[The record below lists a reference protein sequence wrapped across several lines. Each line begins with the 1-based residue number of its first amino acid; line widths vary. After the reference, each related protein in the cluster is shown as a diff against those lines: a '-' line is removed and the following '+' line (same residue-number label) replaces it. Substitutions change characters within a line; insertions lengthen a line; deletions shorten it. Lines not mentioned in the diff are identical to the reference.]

1 MVLGLC
7 LYSSTE
13 EQGIFVETLLEMPSN
28 RFPNLK
34 KRGRKEVTSVFKNA
48 VFDFGLK
55 NSNIE
60 LDIIPKQTN
69 LGR

>member
-13 EQGIFVETLLEMPSN
+13 EQGIFVETLLAMFSN
-28 RFPNLK
+28 RFPNL